1 MDAGIP
7 ESCAMVDA
15 VRKSVFEFLA
25 IFGADGKFREV
36 NSLLAQLLGL
46 TIEEVEGRSL
56 LDVIHPDDIP
66 RTVASLFALESGK
79 NEVAFETRFAPSDG
93 VFRHI
98 QWVGRQLSDSTLFWA
113 VGRETSEFHRV
124 LAESQDYRLRLE
136 LAIGLEISTMWEFDF
151 KTKRITWE
159 PTIAALLGLALEL
172 VPQDLDQFLNVV
184 NPKDRALLALAMAT
198 LESNGSIE
206 VGIWI
211 GQSVGGRYLS
221 VRGKVLDRTRRGKA
235 LRAIGLLIDKTAE
248 KAMEERM
255 LSMAMS
261 DGLTGIAN
269 RRSFDGS
276 LRSEWRRC
284 KRALD
289 PITLV
294 MIDIDNF
301 KMFNDTYGH
310 LVGDEAI
317 RAIASSL
324 LALLNREGDFVA
336 RFGGEEFAMILPA
349 TDFDGA
355 KKVGEKIVREIRKIK
370 LSQASDWNFSVS
382 VGTATTTFLKDPG
395 RSVDLLSKSDEALYE
410 AKHEGKDRWVS
421 KTL

>member
-1 MDAGIP
+1 
-7 ESCAMVDA
+7 
-15 VRKSVFEFLA
+15 
-25 IFGADGKFREV
+25 
-36 NSLLAQLLGL
+36 
-46 TIEEVEGRSL
+46 
-56 LDVIHPDDIP
+56 
-66 RTVASLFALESGK
+66 
-79 NEVAFETRFAPSDG
+79 
-93 VFRHI
+93 
-98 QWVGRQLSDSTLFWA
+98 
-113 VGRETSEFHRV
+113 
-124 LAESQDYRLRLE
+124 
-136 LAIGLEISTMWEFDF
+136 
-151 KTKRITWE
+151 
-159 PTIAALLGLALEL
+159 
-172 VPQDLDQFLNVV
+172 
-184 NPKDRALLALAMAT
+184 MAT

-382 VGTATTTFLKDPG
+382 VGTATTTFLKDHG

-410 AKHEGKDRWVS
+410 AKREGKDRWVS